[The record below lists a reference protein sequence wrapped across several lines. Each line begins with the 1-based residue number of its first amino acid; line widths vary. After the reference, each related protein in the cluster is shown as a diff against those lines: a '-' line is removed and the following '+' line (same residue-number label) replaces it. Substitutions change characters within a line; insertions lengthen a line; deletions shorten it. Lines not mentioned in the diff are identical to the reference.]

1 MPEYFVIVIFVICDT
16 CNLLRRVT
24 LNNNNNKNHRKETHP
39 YRFQQYI

>member
-24 LNNNNNKNHRKETHP
+24 LNNNNNNNNNNKN
-39 YRFQQYI
+39 